1 MANLNDELGNVCA
14 EEIKEINEKVKM
26 NSEIM
31 KSIEVLNVRCSSIK
45 SLIIVFTLLSRSYV

>member
-1 MANLNDELGNVCA
+1 MANLNDELGNVCV

-31 KSIEVLNVRCSSIK
+31 KSIEAVKMLINQFETGKKKWEKIGVIK
-45 SLIIVFTLLSRSYV
+45 